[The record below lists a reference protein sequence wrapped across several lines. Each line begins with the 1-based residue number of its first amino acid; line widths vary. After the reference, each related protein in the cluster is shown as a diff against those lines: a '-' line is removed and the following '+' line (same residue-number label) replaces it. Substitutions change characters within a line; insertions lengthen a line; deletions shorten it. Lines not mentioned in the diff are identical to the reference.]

1 MNTEQIEKEGKEMS
15 KHFTENLEKQ
25 IKNEN
30 IVMSLKF
37 LVHRYKNEIE
47 QLKQNDQFKNDNKVQ
62 TVSVLREIV
71 QDIEL
76 ILEIK

>member
-1 MNTEQIEKEGKEMS
+1 M

-25 IKNEN
+25 IKNEK
-30 IVMSLKF
+30 IVKSLKF
-37 LVHRYKNEIE
+37 LVERYKNEIE
-47 QLKQNDQFKNDNKVQ
+47 QLKQNDQFKDDNKVQ
-62 TVSVLREIV
+62 VVSILREIV

>member
-1 MNTEQIEKEGKEMS
+1 MS

-25 IKNEN
+25 IKNDK
-30 IVMSLKF
+30 IVKSLKF
-37 LVHRYKNEIE
+37 LVERYKNEIE
-47 QLKQNDQFKNDNKVQ
+47 QLKQNDQFKDDNKVQ
-62 TVSVLREIV
+62 VVSILREIV

>member
-1 MNTEQIEKEGKEMS
+1 M

-25 IKNEN
+25 IKNEK
-30 IVMSLKF
+30 IVKSLKF
-37 LVHRYKNEIE
+37 LVERYKNEIE
-47 QLKQNDQFKNDNKVQ
+47 QLKQNDQFKDDNKVQ
-62 TVSVLREIV
+62 TVCVMREII

>member
-1 MNTEQIEKEGKEMS
+1 M

-25 IKNEN
+25 IKNDK
-30 IVMSLKF
+30 IVKSLKF
-37 LVHRYKNEIE
+37 LVERYKNEIE
-47 QLKQNDQFKNDNKVQ
+47 QLKQNDQFKDDNKVQ
-62 TVSVLREIV
+62 VVSILREIV